1 MIIIIMENVIL
12 TIDWYIKPPIDFE
25 HKQYVLFAY
34 LQKVDKSF
42 MEKKLSPYFLNLEKL
57 LIELNN
63 FNLSYQELLK
73 KFDREKYLYFENEK
87 LDGCDNE
94 LVKEI
99 KEIVDFSIPQLNT
112 RLEFGKT
119 ILTRNKQILY

>member
-1 MIIIIMENVIL
+1 MENVIL
-12 TIDWYIKPPIDFE
+12 TIDWYIKSPIDFE
-25 HKQYVLFAY
+25 HKQYVLFDY

>member
-1 MIIIIMENVIL
+1 MENVIL

>member
-1 MIIIIMENVIL
+1 MENVVL

-57 LIELNN
+57 LFELNN

-73 KFDREKYLYFENEK
+73 KFERERYVYFENKK

-99 KEIVDFSIPQLNT
+99 KEIVDFSIPQLTT

-119 ILTRNKQILY
+119 ILTRNNQILY

>member
-1 MIIIIMENVIL
+1 MENVIL

-42 MEKKLSPYFLNLEKL
+42 MDKKLSPYFLNLEKL

-63 FNLSYQELLK
+63 FNLSYHELLK

>member
-1 MIIIIMENVIL
+1 MENVIL

-25 HKQYVLFAY
+25 HKQYVLFDY